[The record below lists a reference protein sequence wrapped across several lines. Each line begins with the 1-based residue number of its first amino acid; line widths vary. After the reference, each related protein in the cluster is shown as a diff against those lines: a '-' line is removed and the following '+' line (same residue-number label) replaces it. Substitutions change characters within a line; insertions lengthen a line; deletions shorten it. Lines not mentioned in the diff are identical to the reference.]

1 MVPEASN
8 TFKLMFLDALEVQE
22 SSQIDPGLI
31 WGNSFFHE
39 NIHQKYPSS
48 NERLDFEISSFSGA
62 QLFKMSQFLKPKPSP
77 TLTMYYSYLQ
87 RAVNRQ
93 PGYRAEDS

>member
-31 WGNSFFHE
+31 WGNSFFYE
-39 NIHQKYPSS
+39 NVHQKCPQ
-48 NERLDFEISSFSGA
+48 NKNHNAQKTHMNIEAVVQIVVHIS
-62 QLFKMSQFLKPKPSP
+62 KPI
-77 TLTMYYSYLQ
+77 
-87 RAVNRQ
+87 
-93 PGYRAEDS
+93 

>member
-1 MVPEASN
+1 MFFMVPEASN

-39 NIHQKYPSS
+39 NFHQKCPQNKNHNAQKTYM
-48 NERLDFEISSFSGA
+48 NVKAVVQIFVYISR
-62 QLFKMSQFLKPKPSP
+62 
-77 TLTMYYSYLQ
+77 TI
-87 RAVNRQ
+87 
-93 PGYRAEDS
+93 